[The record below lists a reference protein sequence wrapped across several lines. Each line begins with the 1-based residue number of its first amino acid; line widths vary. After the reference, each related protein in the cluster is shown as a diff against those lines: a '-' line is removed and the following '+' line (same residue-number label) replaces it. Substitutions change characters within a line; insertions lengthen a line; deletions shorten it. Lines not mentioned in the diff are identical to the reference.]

1 MTESLGIRL
10 AAEALGTFMFF
21 FMGFCG
27 IAISVQ
33 YGFEAIGPVGIAAG
47 FGFGLALA
55 IAAFGQISGGHFN
68 PAVSAGLAVAGKF
81 APRDVVPYWIAQL
94 VGGLCAVG
102 TMALVFS
109 NQVTDGL
116 GTAPGVGI
124 DDWGALLLEAI
135 VTALLVL
142 VVITAATDDRAAWKG
157 VMAPLLIGLVIF
169 TGAIAVGASSG
180 GSFNP
185 ARSIVP
191 AVYNGEWGDVW
202 IYIVGPLAGAIVA
215 GAISMYVLARKPAP
229 AT

>member
-1 MTESLGIRL
+1 
-10 AAEALGTFMFF
+10 
-21 FMGFCG
+21 
-27 IAISVQ
+27 
-33 YGFEAIGPVGIAAG
+33 
-47 FGFGLALA
+47 
-55 IAAFGQISGGHFN
+55 
-68 PAVSAGLAVAGKF
+68 
-81 APRDVVPYWIAQL
+81 
-94 VGGLCAVG
+94 
-102 TMALVFS
+102 MALVFS

-185 ARSIVP
+185 ARSIAP

-215 GAISMYVLARKPAP
+215 GAISMYLFARKPAP